1 MCRWSFF
8 GRKPV
13 TEEFLGKAK
22 RLQLLGMSQKTYKVV
37 FLLLRAMGVNR
48 SQKNGCGIIWVPQPI
63 LIPEV
68 KTMKNKKL
76 VLIAIA
82 LIACVAVMLGIFIAT
97 RPETTAGAKTI
108 TVTVVHKDG
117 SEKVFA
123 CATDAEYLG
132 QVLVSE
138 NIVVGS
144 YGEFGLYFD
153 TADGE
158 KADWNVDNGWWQV
171 FIGEEAAMVGADQI
185 PIANGNTFKLVYTI
199 G

>member
-1 MCRWSFF
+1 
-8 GRKPV
+8 
-13 TEEFLGKAK
+13 
-22 RLQLLGMSQKTYKVV
+22 
-37 FLLLRAMGVNR
+37 
-48 SQKNGCGIIWVPQPI
+48 
-63 LIPEV
+63 
-68 KTMKNKKL
+68 MKNKKL
-76 VLIAIA
+76 ILIAIA